1 MADPDPSLTPPS
13 DQRDRTTGL
22 LYRLCGGE
30 PSSAMELFPVVY
42 DQLRG
47 IAEQLLLR
55 ERSGHTLQA
64 TALVNEAFLRL
75 VDVDRLGAAGDSAR
89 QHFLALAARAMRRIL
104 VDHARGRGRDKRGG
118 DLARITLD
126 ESMDAPTSDGVDVI
140 DLEAA
145 LERLQKIDPR
155 LVQAAELRLFG
166 GLSVAEM
173 GACMGMSLTRAKVL
187 WTSARV
193 MLQKLLG
200 T

>member
-1 MADPDPSLTPPS
+1 
-13 DQRDRTTGL
+13 
-22 LYRLCGGE
+22 
-30 PSSAMELFPVVY
+30 MELFPVVY

-47 IAEQLLLR
+47 IAELLLR
-55 ERSGHTLQA
+55 RERVGHTLQA
-64 TALVNEAFLRL
+64 TALVNEAYLKL
-75 VDVDRLGAAGDSAR
+75 VDIGQLGTETDSAR

-104 VDHARGRGRDKRGG
+104 VDHARGRGREKRGG
-118 DLARITLD
+118 DWARITLD
-126 ESMDAPTSDGVDVI
+126 ESMDAPRADDVDLI

-173 GACMGMSLTRAKVL
+173 GACMGLSLTRAKVL

-193 MLQKLLG
+193 MLEKLLE